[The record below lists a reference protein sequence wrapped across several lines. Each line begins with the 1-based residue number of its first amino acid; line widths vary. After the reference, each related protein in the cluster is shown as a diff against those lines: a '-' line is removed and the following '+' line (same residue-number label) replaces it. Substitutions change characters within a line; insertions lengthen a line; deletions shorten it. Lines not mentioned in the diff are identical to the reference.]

1 MLCVAVATEAKHFIF
16 IQPSS
21 SSAGSGSGSA
31 SLGKQHNNRLIRLQ
45 WHRHRPNHASA
56 TSIGAFQCS
65 SSPSSSFPSTPSS
78 PMRPLPV
85 LEEELC
91 LGLSDIKA
99 NCKTWSWRGHKIN
112 YLVYGAAAAGGG
124 DDDITTSKSRRLLP
138 LLLVHGFGASIA
150 HWRRYL
156 NYPII
161 ISIFIEAEA

>member
-1 MLCVAVATEAKHFIF
+1 MLCVAMATEAKHSIF

-21 SSAGSGSGSA
+21 SSAGSGSGSTN
-31 SLGKQHNNRLIRLQ
+31 LGKQYNNSLIRLP
-45 WHRHRPNHASA
+45 WRRHWPNHASA
-56 TSIGAFQCS
+56 TSIGTFQCS
-65 SSPSSSFPSTPSS
+65 SSPSSSFPSTPS
-78 PMRPLPV
+78 PLMGPLPM

-112 YLVYGAAAAGGG
+112 YLVYGAAGGGG
-124 DDDITTSKSRRLLP
+124 DDDITTSNPRRLLP

-161 ISIFIEAEA
+161 ISIVH